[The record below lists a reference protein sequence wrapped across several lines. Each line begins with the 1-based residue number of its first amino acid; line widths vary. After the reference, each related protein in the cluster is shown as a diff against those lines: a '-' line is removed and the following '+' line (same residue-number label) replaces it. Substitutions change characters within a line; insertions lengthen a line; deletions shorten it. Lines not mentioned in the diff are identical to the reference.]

1 MNPTTTI
8 RRLRAEHMCQ
18 PGLARLHD
26 WLPDGHTPDDPIA
39 ILDILDNSGASDAI
53 WCLRGCD
60 ADEIARRLACWC
72 ADFVAGEWN
81 ITPRCAQYLLSPEG
95 GDREGAMADAYDVAK
110 TSLDF
115 RARTA
120 ARCAVHACSSRI
132 NNSVFAA
139 VSCYS
144 WAAAKD
150 PDDAKEV
157 AVLIDDAGL
166 ELRQMLEEEEWTDC

>member
-72 ADFVAGEWN
+72 ADFVAGGVEHN
-81 ITPRCAQYLLSPEG
+81 APMRSIPVVAG
-95 GDREGAMADAYDVAK
+95 GR
-110 TSLDF
+110 
-115 RARTA
+115 
-120 ARCAVHACSSRI
+120 
-132 NNSVFAA
+132 
-139 VSCYS
+139 
-144 WAAAKD
+144 
-150 PDDAKEV
+150 
-157 AVLIDDAGL
+157 
-166 ELRQMLEEEEWTDC
+166 RQGRGNG